1 MWRKASLST
10 VYITWGKRTFTDG
23 YVEEGVYV
31 DSELGIGWLHG
42 PGKVTHADG
51 GTIEGTFVNGYID
64 EGMANNVK
72 CDDGDTYTGRFV
84 NGLPTGLR
92 TSW

>member
-1 MWRKASLST
+1 M
-10 VYITWGKRTFTDG
+10 
-23 YVEEGVYV
+23 
-31 DSELGIGWLHG
+31 
-42 PGKVTHADG
+42 THADG